1 MMVIIDLCASLYV
14 GRKSSKD
21 ANLKELKWLFP
32 FTLIG
37 MIFGIF
43 LLVTAP
49 SEPLLIILGCFALI
63 NGARVLWQRNSEMGD
78 PINKWWAAPFGF
90 FAGAFTSLFATGG
103 PIYVSFLG
111 LRIKDPVSLR
121 ATMVLAIFVLAF
133 LRLTLM
139 LVTGLILNWSVI
151 GLAVCLMPATF
162 LGIWLGTHVHTRLSN
177 NAMRVAF
184 GSILVFSGTMLL
196 IRQF

>member
-1 MMVIIDLCASLYV
+1 
-14 GRKSSKD
+14 
-21 ANLKELKWLFP
+21 
-32 FTLIG
+32 
-37 MIFGIF
+37 
-43 LLVTAP
+43 
-49 SEPLLIILGCFALI
+49 
-63 NGARVLWQRNSEMGD
+63 
-78 PINKWWAAPFGF
+78 
-90 FAGAFTSLFATGG
+90 
-103 PIYVSFLG
+103 

-162 LGIWLGTHVHTRLSN
+162 IGIWLGTHIHTRLSN
-177 NAMRVAF
+177 TAMRVAF
-184 GSILVFSGTMLL
+184 GSILVFSGTMLV